1 MKNKCV
7 RTLLMVSVMASGTVP
22 LQAQGKH
29 CSTAKVA
36 GNWAY
41 TYTGSILTQNGF
53 VPAAAV
59 GHFHQDVA
67 GNISGGQV
75 RSVGGNSAAED
86 ITGTVTVNA
95 DCTATAT
102 INVLVNGEVQ
112 RTAVLAAVY
121 DTNMNHARD
130 IFQSLTLANGTNVP
144 VVLTA
149 DVTRL
154 FPREDLKN

>member
-1 MKNKCV
+1 MKNKFV
-7 RTLLMVSVMASGTVP
+7 RSLLMLSVLTSATVS

-29 CSTAKVA
+29 CSTARAA
-36 GNWAY
+36 GDWAY

-53 VPAAAV
+53 VPAVSV
-59 GHFHQDVA
+59 GHFHQDAA
-67 GNISGGQV
+67 GNISGNQF
-75 RSVGGNSAAED
+75 RSVGGTAAED
-86 ITGTVTVNA
+86 ITGTVTVSA

-130 IFQSLTLANGTNVP
+130 IFQSLTLANGANVP

-154 FPREDLKN
+154 FPRED